1 MRPRITFR
9 RRSTACAVAAA
20 AAFALSS
27 SSARA
32 QRLSAKWEELTAA
45 DFVQALDAAAN
56 SCILPFGIVEK
67 HGPAGPLGTD
77 LINVRYTTLLAA
89 ADEYAI
95 VFPEYYFGQIF
106 EAKHQPGT
114 IAYSAR
120 LQHELLQE
128 TVAEMARNGCRK
140 IMIVNGHGGN
150 TALLQYFA

>member
-77 LINVRYTTLLAA
+77 LINVRYTTLVAA
-89 ADEYAI
+89 AEEYAI
-95 VFPEYYFGQIF
+95 VISGRCISVITRRISGSGQSDP
-106 EAKHQPGT
+106 AMMPVL
-114 IAYSAR
+114 SDVR
-120 LQHELLQE
+120 S
-128 TVAEMARNGCRK
+128 
-140 IMIVNGHGGN
+140 
-150 TALLQYFA
+150 YFAKSGCSSSAMNIVGTP